1 MGSRPLFRGGF
12 WCICLLLYTWYLHC
26 FAFLDERKTPPLKKC
41 ANWDG
46 GQQELNSATQAV
58 RAVFPK
64 APIENNCVNKY
75 PIRVRITAKVG
86 DGKETELWE
95 GSQKDLFRKYA
106 TKREQAMAQIQMNAK
121 KLQSSL

>member
-1 MGSRPLFRGGF
+1 MLFS
-12 WCICLLLYTWYLHC
+12 TN
-26 FAFLDERKTPPLKKC
+26 DKTPPLKKC

-86 DGKETELWE
+86 DGKETQVWE